1 MMALSSNPLLD
12 YAPDLRRLAALIV
25 VNKALTV

>member
-1 MMALSSNPLLD
+1 MMALSSNPVLE
-12 YAPDLRRLAALIV
+12 YAQDLCRLAALMV